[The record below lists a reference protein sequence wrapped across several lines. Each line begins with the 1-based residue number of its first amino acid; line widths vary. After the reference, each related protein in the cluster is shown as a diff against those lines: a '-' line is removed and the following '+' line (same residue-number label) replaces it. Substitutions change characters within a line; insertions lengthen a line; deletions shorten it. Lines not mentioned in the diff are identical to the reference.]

1 MQKLKRKESELFP
14 NCFFLMPLFFLGG
27 GSLILYQAS
36 VLEFFTCD
44 IM

>member
-14 NCFFLMPLFFLGG
+14 NCFFLMPLFFGG